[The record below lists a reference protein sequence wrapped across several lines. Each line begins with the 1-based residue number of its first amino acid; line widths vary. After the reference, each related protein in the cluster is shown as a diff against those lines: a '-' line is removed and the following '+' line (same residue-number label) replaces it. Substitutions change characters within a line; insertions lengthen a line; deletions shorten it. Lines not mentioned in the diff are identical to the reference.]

1 MKKLLSLL
9 FLLLL
14 SNVVTAQYFPGKHY
28 RSFLGKKVKIVTKG
42 SYYYDVYKKPSTRSK
57 HYAEVDGHTPKQ
69 ALEDKVFMVIGF
81 EGETTTGLFF
91 VLSNAETG
99 KVYYDYSLYHEIL
112 FDLVPVEDFD
122 FKDEVCSEIRSWT
135 DKFTGEIRKTMSTNY
150 NVYFSRNGNDIYTIL
165 KTKSKTLVVGK
176 KGATML
182 LEDGSKI
189 KDTETEIDVKTVDD
203 GYYEYSVVIRLTPE
217 DIEKLKKSYVT
228 DYRLYI
234 FDESVNS
241 GKICKKLFE
250 CILSN

>member
-14 SNVVTAQYFPGKHY
+14 SNAVTAQYFPGKHY

-122 FKDEVCSEIRSWT
+122 FKDEVCSEVNSWI
-135 DKFTGEIRKTMSTNY
+135 DKFTGEIRKTVSTNY
-150 NVYFSRNGNDIYTIL
+150 NVYFGRTGNYITMIL
-165 KTKSKTLVVGK
+165 STDSETLLVGK
-176 KGATML
+176 KGVTVL
-182 LEDGSKI
+182 LADGSKI
-189 KDTETEIDVKTVDD
+189 KNEDAEIDVKATKT
-203 GYYEYSVVIRLTPE
+203 GYEYRVVFTLTPE
-217 DIEKLKKSYVT
+217 DIQKLKKSYIT

-234 FDESVNS
+234 FDRSVNS
-241 GKICKKLFE
+241 GKICQKLFQ
-250 CILSN
+250 CVVSD